1 MRSSPF
7 CTQALYT
14 MHKDMK
20 MNRDE
25 QKQQHIVIQLKTI
38 HLLFKCRQ
46 KSGTALLQTPVDKTI
61 VKTLTPYTK
70 TSQPK
75 HDQATNA

>member
-46 KSGTALLQTPVDKTI
+46 KAELPYCKLQ
-61 VKTLTPYTK
+61 LTK
-70 TSQPK
+70 QS
-75 HDQATNA
+75 